1 MISDLA
7 WHQRMA
13 RGQAKERLAFHDRK
27 TSTTDEIAV
36 IVDDEITSSS
46 DEETAVTG
54 HQARRGYRP
63 LTTTEGG
70 YRHNGTADHSR

>member
-7 WHQRMA
+7 WYQRMA
-13 RGQAKERLAFHDRK
+13 RGQAKERLASHDRK

-46 DEETAVTG
+46 DEETAATG
-54 HQARRGYRP
+54 DQRRGVRWQ
-63 LTTTEGG
+63 
-70 YRHNGTADHSR
+70 